1 MHQWRPQS
9 IIRLKSLG
17 LNWRAG
23 KVLAAEIYDDA
34 GRIKG
39 VRPLG
44 GSVEFGETVET
55 ALIREFKEELDLEIT
70 ITSQPVFME
79 NIYTHEGVAGHEILA
94 IFDVAFPAG
103 TFEDEERIQFYEDNG
118 QACFAEWYD
127 LAQLDC
133 PGCPEL
139 YPTGLKTHLMG
150 LRK

>member
-55 ALIREFKEELDLEIT
+55 ALIRELNE
-70 ITSQPVFME
+70 
-79 NIYTHEGVAGHEILA
+79 
-94 IFDVAFPAG
+94 
-103 TFEDEERIQFYEDNG
+103 
-118 QACFAEWYD
+118 
-127 LAQLDC
+127 
-133 PGCPEL
+133 
-139 YPTGLKTHLMG
+139 
-150 LRK
+150 